1 MNRAE
6 LALLVADYAHRLDLL
21 PRIESAFI
29 PLAESRIGR
38 TLKSI
43 ENETVQE
50 LTPAESPFDLP
61 TDYGSI
67 RALSIDQ
74 NRGPHTLVS
83 LDLHTINNWART
95 GGQPRFY
102 AIAAGQV
109 DVRPFVAGTFN
120 FFYYFKPLLPEAT
133 SENAVLDAWPNVY
146 IFATLV
152 ELNIW
157 TQDKE
162 QRELN
167 LGLYD
172 GEIREIN
179 RNAERG
185 RGEKPAMRR
194 A

>member
-1 MNRAE
+1 MNKSD
-6 LALLVADYAHRLDLL
+6 LVQLVADYAHRFDLVD
-21 PRIESAFI
+21 RIENTFI

-38 TLKSI
+38 TLKSM
-43 ENETVQE
+43 ENETVVQ
-50 LTPAESPFDLP
+50 LTPADSPFDLP
-61 TDYGSI
+61 ADYGSI
-67 RALSIDQ
+67 RAISIDQ

-83 LDLHTINNWART
+83 LDLHTINNWSKT

-109 DVRPFVAGTFN
+109 DVRPFVEGTYN
-120 FFYYFKPLLPEAT
+120 FFYYFKPQLPDGT
-133 SENAVLDAWPNVY
+133 SENPVLDAWPNVY
-146 IFATLV
+146 LFASLV

-157 TQDKE
+157 TQDAE
-162 QRELN
+162 ERELN
-167 LGLYD
+167 LGLYS
-172 GEIREIN
+172 GEVAEIN